1 LVFSGTAFGTAVA
14 NVARYGVTGETAA
27 ANSQRVV
34 PSELRRMR
42 PEGADFKNIFSNVRK
57 QQKQT

>member
-1 LVFSGTAFGTAVA
+1 MSIHGFSLIFPARLSALVA
-14 NVARYGVTGETAA
+14 NVGDIAVNGETAA

-42 PEGADFKNIFSNVRK
+42 PEGELMSKTSAAM
-57 QQKQT
+57 